1 MVWKKFRIRWGD
13 TIPENSQDFK
23 SYLAAQAAAGTPVT
37 IAYKLATP
45 EPFQATGGQSL
56 PALPGTNTI
65 YTDADSV
72 TVTGRADPQGPQ
84 GPQGRQGPT
93 GPAGVTFSLSGTT
106 LYITKS

>member
-1 MVWKKFRIRWGD
+1 MKSLYPDLIF
-13 TIPENSQDFK
+13 QFAFK
-23 SYLAAQAAAGTPVT
+23 RLLPN
-37 IAYKLATP
+37 
-45 EPFQATGGQSL
+45 PFQATGGQPL

-72 TVTGRADPQGPQ
+72 TVSGRADPQVPQGPQ
-84 GPQGRQGPT
+84 GPQGPT